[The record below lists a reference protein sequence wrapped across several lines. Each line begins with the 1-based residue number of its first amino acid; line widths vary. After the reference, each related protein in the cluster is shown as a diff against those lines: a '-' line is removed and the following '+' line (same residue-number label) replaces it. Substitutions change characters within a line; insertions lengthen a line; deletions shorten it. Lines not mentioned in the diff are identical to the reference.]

1 MAALWY
7 LFKNRVK
14 FSITE
19 KSFYVS
25 WAKRI
30 LTILPV
36 VKRNFTRS
44 ILVWKGAEI
53 HPTAEVGKISA
64 PGHKNKLKIGSN
76 TFIGQVEFALHDT
89 ITIGNNVCINDG
101 CLLLS
106 GSHNINDPFWVHVK
120 KPIIVEDFVWIA
132 TNVIILPGVR
142 IGKGAVIG
150 AGAVVSKDIPEYSI
164 AVGNPSIILSKSRT
178 TDLRYNPCEF
188 IAGNMAWL
196 KK

>member
-1 MAALWY
+1 MATLRF
-7 LFKNRVK
+7 LFKNRAK
-14 FSITE
+14 FSVTD

-30 LTILPV
+30 VTILPV
-36 VKRNFTRS
+36 LKRNINRS

-53 HPTAEVGKISA
+53 HPTAEIGKIYA
-64 PGHKNKLKIGSN
+64 PGHKSKLKIGSN
-76 TFIGQVEFALHDT
+76 TFIGKVEFALHEK

-106 GSHNINDPFWVHVK
+106 GSHDVNDPNWLHVK
-120 KPIIVEDFVWIA
+120 KPIMVEDYVWIA
-132 TNVIILPGVR
+132 TNVIIFPGVR
-142 IGKGAVIG
+142 IGRGAVVG
-150 AGAVVSKDIPEYSI
+150 AGAVVRKDVPEYSI
-164 AVGNPSIILSKSRT
+164 AIGNPSVILSKSRN

-196 KK
+196 KS